1 MRGRA
6 LRLMAI
12 RQAGLEPLALS
23 AADRERMVY
32 GRAVVSEEKK
42 FDLSDTVARFGD
54 ILKKGGRSSRSGP
67 ARSLSIWRSVDGS
80 SQRGRVC
87 ARSDPPLVWRGG
99 WGWSVRR
106 WGRENNGQMDVGG
119 LSGFPSARRW
129 VAASALSAD
138 LGAEWA

>member
-80 SQRGRVC
+80 SGRGTVC
-87 ARSDPPLVWRGG
+87 ARSDPPLVGRGG
-99 WGWSVRR
+99 GAVEVEAVGAGEQWPGGR
-106 WGRENNGQMDVGG
+106 WGPIRFPESEPVG
-119 LSGFPSARRW
+119 SRFRSQR
-129 VAASALSAD
+129 
-138 LGAEWA
+138 